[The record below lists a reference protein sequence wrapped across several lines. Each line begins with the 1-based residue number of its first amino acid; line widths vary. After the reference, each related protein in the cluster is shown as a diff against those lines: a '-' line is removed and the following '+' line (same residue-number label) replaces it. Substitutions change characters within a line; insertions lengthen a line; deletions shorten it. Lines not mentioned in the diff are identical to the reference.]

1 MPNYVANKLT
11 VTTTNEELLNAFLNA
26 VESEESSFDFNKIV
40 PMPEEIKN
48 TEESTKVS
56 DALYYYL
63 WRNGKEQEIYE
74 IYTFPYTNN
83 DYSNK
88 RKSELDVMYALGERY
103 YNIYQKYGAV
113 SWYYWCLNNWGTKW
127 NASYADI
134 NTFSNGAIIYFQ
146 TAWSGVPEL
155 IKKLSEMFPELNIEY
170 KYADEDFTYN
180 CGYGFTN
187 KGGFEFNVIENASEK
202 AFETYC
208 ECWREDEDDYV
219 YKNGFWYRA
228 EDCDEFED
236 EE

>member
-1 MPNYVANKLT
+1 MPNYIQNKL
-11 VTTTNEELLNAFLNA
+11 VVKNESSEMIDKFIDF
-26 VESEESSFDFNKIV
+26 VSSEESDFDFNKIV

-56 DALYYYL
+56 AALYYYL
-63 WRNGKEQEIYE
+63 WRNGKEQEIYK

-88 RKSELDVMYALGERY
+88 SKSELDEMYALGERY
-103 YNIYQKYGAV
+103 YNIYQKYGV
-113 SWYYWCLNNWGTKW
+113 ISWYYWCLNNWGTKW
-127 NASYADI
+127 NASYVSI
-134 NTFSNGAIIYFQ
+134 NTLSNGVIIYFQ

-155 IKKLSEMFPELNIEY
+155 IKKLSEMFPELDIEY
-170 KYADEDFTYN
+170 KYADEDFCYN

-187 KGGFEFNVIENASEK
+187 NGVFEFNVIEDASDE

-208 ECWREDEDDYV
+208 ECWCEDEEEYIK
-219 YKNGFWYRA
+219 KNGFWYRVDDM
-228 EDCDEFED
+228 ESED